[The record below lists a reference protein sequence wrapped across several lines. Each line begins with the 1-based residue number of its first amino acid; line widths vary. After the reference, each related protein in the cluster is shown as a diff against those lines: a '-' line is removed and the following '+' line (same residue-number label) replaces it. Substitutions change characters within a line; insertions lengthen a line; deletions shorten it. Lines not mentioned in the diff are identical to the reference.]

1 MRCHRRCHLRVQRK
15 SSDSLRPQ
23 CRGKVCFQ
31 AWDCCKTSQWTGW
44 SQQADMSRRCS
55 LPRCC
60 RKCRPQRLC
69 MCESNPLLPQLMKN
83 RNQNQE
89 STTIRKLYLQVAK
102 IGKTTAATAKARAN
116 IVGEVSNEWNIKMS
130 DCVSNKLLALKLK
143 MEEGNE
149 ERWTRR
155 GWVLFDDLGT
165 CPSGLRTATQAC

>member
-1 MRCHRRCHLRVQRK
+1 
-15 SSDSLRPQ
+15 
-23 CRGKVCFQ
+23 
-31 AWDCCKTSQWTGW
+31 
-44 SQQADMSRRCS
+44 
-55 LPRCC
+55 
-60 RKCRPQRLC
+60 

-89 STTIRKLYLQVAK
+89 STAIRKLYLQVAK

-149 ERWTRR
+149 ER
-155 GWVLFDDLGT
+155 
-165 CPSGLRTATQAC
+165 